1 MAGNRGAG
9 RAGAAG
15 QAGREGQAW
24 EAGQVSQSDRARPG
38 NDRQALGRYGE
49 ALAARYLTERGL
61 EVVDRNWRCQHGELD
76 LVARDGDCLVFCEV
90 KTRRSVRFGAPVEA
104 VTSTKAARL
113 RRLVAVWLAT
123 HEQHSARV
131 RIDVIAIHRVRQG
144 PAQIRHL
151 VGVGS

>member
-1 MAGNRGAG
+1 MADKPQ
-9 RAGAAG
+9 AG
-15 QAGREGQAW
+15 QAGRG
-24 EAGQVSQSDRARPG
+24 S
-38 NDRQALGRYGE
+38 DRQALGRYGE
-49 ALAARYLTERGL
+49 TLAARYLTEHGF

-76 LVARDGDCLVFCEV
+76 LVARHGDCLVFCEV

-104 VTSTKAARL
+104 VTWTKAARL

-123 HEQHSARV
+123 HEHRSARV
-131 RIDVIAIHRVRQG
+131 RIDVIAIHRVPQG